1 MKIYGKIN
9 DYNGVYGSIIDE
21 DGIKYTLLDK
31 NIIDKDIKINDKV
44 EFENDVFKSSE
55 VELNIARFVKIKE
68 K

>member
-9 DYNGVYGSIIDE
+9 DYNGVYGSIIGE